1 MEIKEIKLKDC
12 KIDSEF
18 TKVNE
23 STYSCVSKAIIGEDA
38 FESIIYLELSNEHYE
53 YINSFNYKELLF
65 NLKGVFQI
73 RKNKKDMPFML
84 FKVTSIINTEER
96 LQIIEERKERLKQRT
111 LMENKKKNKKKPE
124 ELKMNKHNW
133 VEYVPG
139 VQDNLIEMKMDK
151 VKIINKVH
159 KRRAVVDLKKINRI
173 VVVKEIDNTDEYEL
187 VFGYSTFIKCKILD
201 LPANVYIT
209 DKTRNEFIK
218 YVNDIY
224 DSMINNGDEI
234 E

>member
-12 KIDSEF
+12 KIDSDF

-23 STYSCVSKAIIGEDA
+23 STYICVSKAIIGEESL
-38 FESIIYLELSNEHYE
+38 ESIIYLELSNEHYE

-65 NLKGVFQI
+65 NLKGSFQI
-73 RKNKKDMPFML
+73 RKNKKDMPFMF

-96 LQIIEERKERLKQRT
+96 KERLKQRT
-111 LMENKKKNKKKPE
+111 LIENRKKNKKKVQDF
-124 ELKMNKHNW
+124 KIHNW
-133 VEYVPG
+133 IDYVPEIKE
-139 VQDNLIEMKMDK
+139 DSIEMKMDK
-151 VKIINKVH
+151 IKIINKIH
-159 KRRAVVDLKKINRI
+159 NNKAIVDLKRKNTL
-173 VVVKEIDNTDEYEL
+173 VVVKEIENTDEYEL
-187 VFGYSTFIKCKILD
+187 LIGYGTFVKCKILD